1 MSLTSKVAYNTVV
14 QIIGKVITTLISLV
28 LVGALTRY
36 LGVAGYGQYT
46 TIFAYLAFF
55 GVLAD
60 FGLFWIFVREIAKPD
75 VDFKKATSN
84 ILTLR
89 IVIGIFIYGLA
100 TILALFIPQ
109 YDNFHSGIAIIAI
122 ASLFLALNS
131 TYVGIFQ
138 NKLRMDKA
146 VITDIVGR
154 IIILLLTLYL
164 IKLNH
169 GLNLILWAYAVGNV
183 VNFVLSAY
191 LGRVYV
197 AWRPAFDLPYWKI
210 LLKNALPMAIV
221 LILGML
227 FFKID
232 TLMLSLMKSSTDVG
246 IYGPPY
252 KILEIL
258 ILLPAIFMG
267 NIFPIVTRYIYEGDT
282 RLQSALQKS
291 FDFLMILAWPIMI
304 GIIFTASRIIK
315 LMAGA
320 DFAVAQTIA
329 PILGHAATSALTLQ
343 ILAVAVALSF
353 ISHLFGY
360 LVIALGK
367 QEKMIKPYVILVV
380 INVALNLLIIPK
392 YSYIGAAITTVVTEV
407 LGLIFAWYVARK
419 YVNLRFNL
427 KVVWQTLFA
436 TAFLGVFLYIIGDKL
451 NLILLII
458 SSLMVYTVALYAVG
472 AVSYEMFL
480 NLIPSKKKEMD
491 K

>member
-1 MSLTSKVAYNTVV
+1 MSLTSKVAYNTAV
-14 QIIGKVITTLISLV
+14 QIVGKVITTLVSLV

-60 FGLFWIFVREIAKPD
+60 FGLFWIFVREIAKPN

-89 IVIGIFIYGLA
+89 IVIGIVVYGLA
-100 TILALFIPQ
+100 TIIALFIPQ
-109 YDNFHSGIAIIAI
+109 YAHFHSGIAIIAI

-154 IIILLLTLYL
+154 VIILFITLYL

-169 GLNLILWAYAVGNV
+169 GLNSILWAYAVGNV
-183 VNFVLSAY
+183 VNFALSAY

-197 AWRPAFDLPYWKI
+197 KWRPAFDLTYWKI
-210 LLKNALPMAIV
+210 ILKNALPMAIV
-221 LILGML
+221 IILGML

-258 ILLPAIFMG
+258 ILLPAMFMG
-267 NIFPIVTRYIYEGDT
+267 NIFPIVTRYIYDGDV
-282 RLQSALQKS
+282 RLQNALQKS

-304 GIIFTASRIIK
+304 GLIFQATRVIR
-315 LMAGA
+315 LVAGS
-320 DFAVAQTIA
+320 DFVVAHTIP
-329 PILGHAATSALTLQ
+329 PIWGHAATSALALQ

-367 QEKMIKPYVILVV
+367 QEKMIMPYTILVIFNVIL
-380 INVALNLLIIPK
+380 NFLLIPR
-392 YSYIGAAITTVVTEV
+392 YSYIGAAFTTVLTEV
-407 LGLIFAWYVARK
+407 LGLIFAWFVARK
-419 YVNLRFNL
+419 YVNLKFNL
-427 KVVWQTLFA
+427 KIVWQVLFA
-436 TAFLGVFLYIIGDKL
+436 TAFLGIFLYIIGDKF

-458 SSLMVYTVALYAVG
+458 SSFVVYTVALYAIG
-472 AVSYEMFL
+472 GLSLEML
-480 NLIPSKKKEMD
+480 LSLMPGKKESR
-491 K
+491 